1 MRSVLRFL
9 AQCHAKGLIYRDV
22 KPDNF
27 MFLHNVSARCC
38 NVGQGWEALGALQ
51 GQGCGSRVEANVL

>member
-9 AQCHAKGLIYRDV
+9 AQCHTKGLIYRDV

-27 MFLHNVSARCC
+27 MFLHSVRHWPMRNCSLSH
-38 NVGQGWEALGALQ
+38 LG
-51 GQGCGSRVEANVL
+51 

>member
-1 MRSVLRFL
+1 MQVADIMRSVLRFL

-27 MFLHNVSARCC
+27 MFLHNVSNPPCPC
-38 NVGQGWEALGALQ
+38 
-51 GQGCGSRVEANVL
+51 

>member
-27 MFLHNVSARCC
+27 MFLHNVSYLLGVRLDAATLKGLMEAR
-38 NVGQGWEALGALQ
+38 Q
-51 GQGCGSRVEANVL
+51 